1 MTVYRDV
8 ILEPVVK
15 PWIEC
20 GQHFVLEEDGDS
32 GHGTGKNNIVRTWK
46 EQNGLEYYFNCHSS
60 PDLSPIENCWQAPKA
75 YVRKYPHW
83 DDRSIRSLI
92 YEGWS
97 TVSQKG
103 INEKVHSMPQRL
115 KDVIELDGQMTGW

>member
-15 PWIEC
+15 PWIKY
-20 GQHFVLEEDGDS
+20 GQHFILEEDDDS

-46 EQNGLEYYFNCHSS
+46 EQNGLEYYFNYHSS
-60 PDLSPIENCWQAPKA
+60 PDLSPIKNCWQAPKA
-75 YVRKYPHW
+75 YIRKYPHW

-92 YEGWS
+92 YKGWS
-97 TVSQKG
+97 TVSQKE
-103 INEKVHSMPQRL
+103 INKKVHSMPQRL
-115 KDVIELDGQMTGW
+115 KDMIELDGQMTG